1 MKRKKQALKPTA
13 LVVSLLLLLT
23 ITVGGTLAF
32 LITSDGPLTNIFKPS
47 KVTTGVDEDFN
58 GKVKSNVSIQNTGDI
73 DAYIR
78 AAVVITW
85 QDKNGNVYGQAP
97 VPCTTA
103 GCEHKDCGKDYTIT
117 WDTDEQTNPAGQWTL
132 AADGFYYW
140 NRPVDGGTFTGI
152 LINEC
157 KPIRELQVGET
168 TYYLTVEILGSGIQ
182 SLPTSVVTEEWESGV
197 TGVVEADDESTG
209 AKAGDLIII
218 KKEVTDHEP

>member
-47 KVTTGVDEDFN
+47 KVTTEVDEDFN
-58 GKVKSNVSIQNTGDI
+58 GDVKSNVSIQNTGDI

-85 QDKNGNVYGQAP
+85 QDEHGNVYGQMP
-97 VPCTTA
+97 KTDPDCTHGE
-103 GCEHKDCGKDYTIT
+103 GCTCDYTISYNLNDG
-117 WDTDEQTNPAGQWTL
+117 WEK

-140 NRPVDGGTFTGI
+140 TSPVAPDGFTGI
-152 LINEC
+152 LIQEC
-157 KPIRELQVGET
+157 KPVEGKAPSG
-168 TYYLTVEILGSGIQ
+168 YYLTVEILGSGIQ
-182 SLPTSVVTEEWESGV
+182 SVPTSVVTEEWESGV
-197 TGVVEADDESTG
+197 AGIKSEGKTLDIKPYSTTGG
-209 AKAGDLIII
+209 N
-218 KKEVTDHEP
+218 